1 MKQIA
6 KQWWAGVKSIG
17 VETAETAKSE
27 ALRMTEGII
36 TGKDWL
42 GDIKPMGDEQYQQV
56 KNQDRAESQK
66 EIEQI
71 RGQLAG
77 RNVDR
82 EIEEVRRQKTE
93 EEEEQER
100 FLEQLQRQREA
111 EKAEQA
117 AMWAGFGESNNPAK
131 RKKKRGSAFATGK
144 HGKASQADM
153 SETGEF
159 KGGKVD

>member
-6 KQWWAGVKSIG
+6 KQWWQGIKSIG
-17 VETAETAKSE
+17 VETVEIAKK
-27 ALRMTEGII
+27 EGVKTVEGWI

-42 GDIKPMGDEQYQQV
+42 GDLKPMEEGQYKQAKQQDET
-56 KNQDRAESQK
+56 DRHK
-66 EIEQI
+66 EIENIKNQI
-71 RGQLAG
+71 MG
-77 RNVDR
+77 RNVEK

-93 EEEEQER
+93 EEEEQEK
-100 FLEQLQRQREA
+100 FLQQLQAQRMA
-111 EKAEQA
+111 EEQEKQN
-117 AMWAGFGESNNPAK
+117 MWAAFGESNNPAK

-144 HGKASQADM
+144 RGKASQADM